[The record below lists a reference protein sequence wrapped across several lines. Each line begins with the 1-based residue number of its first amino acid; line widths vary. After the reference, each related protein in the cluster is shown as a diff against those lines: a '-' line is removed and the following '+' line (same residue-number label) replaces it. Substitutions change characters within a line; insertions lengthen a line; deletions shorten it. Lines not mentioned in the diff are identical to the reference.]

1 MLLLTVTLLP
11 DRDIL
16 LSEQVC
22 ILLSVQ
28 PTHMHCD
35 THINTHTPTCSKSSQ
50 ISEIQF
56 HGIIKV
62 FPESFKTENKKN
74 IIQIWSFCSFEK
86 KQKQNMN
93 VLFSMNIKYWQENRR
108 NRRGATSEK
117 EFIFIAPQMAY
128 LFFQMVHKVFKD
140 SEKKPSEGR

>member
-35 THINTHTPTCSKSSQ
+35 THINTHTPTTSQ

-62 FPESFKTENKKN
+62 FPESFKIENKKN
-74 IIQIWSFCSFEK
+74 ITQICFCSFEK

-128 LFFQMVHKVFKD
+128 LFIQMVHKVFKD